1 MSRQQRLTT
10 WMAALTVMIGSL
22 GVPISTQ
29 RAARSGEAFPCQD
42 CACGCSD
49 AATCWRDCCCYTNAQ
64 KIVWAEKNGVKV
76 PLFVVVAAR
85 REQASVAATPD
96 CCSNEVASDSCDAS
110 SSADANEP
118 RTEPSC
124 CQNKSHS
131 SSDLDGKIVLL
142 MNALKCGGISVSVGW
157 LPPSLPPALPALDA
171 MVVDLGPLHA
181 EPALLY
187 LSPCDDV
194 ATPPPDAC
202 QLS

>member
-22 GVPISTQ
+22 GVPTSTQ
-29 RAARSGEAFPCQD
+29 RAVRRGEAFPCQD

-64 KIVWAEKNGVKV
+64 KVVWAEKNGVKV
-76 PLFVVVAAR
+76 PLFVTVAAR
-85 REQASVAATPD
+85 REQASISAAPA
-96 CCSNEVASDSCDAS
+96 CCSSGGASGSCDTTGS
-110 SSADANEP
+110 TDANEP
-118 RTEPSC
+118 CSAPSC
-124 CQNKSHS
+124 CQKRSHLS
-131 SSDLDGKIVLL
+131 SESAGKIVLM
-142 MNALKCGGISVSVGW
+142 MNALKCRGISLSVGW

-171 MVVDLGPLHA
+171 AVVDLGPLHA
-181 EPALLY
+181 EPASLY